1 MIKNAQSLA
10 DSMKDKAELTQGDIS
25 AAIDNLN
32 KLNSINEKVKR
43 IQDISSQT
51 NILAINASI
60 EAARAGTAGA
70 GFSVVAD
77 EIKKLSE
84 DSADAAKEIFDVC
97 GSMNNIIAGIDHC
110 FKDIAD
116 SFGDMNKL
124 VGSLKDSM
132 DSTNGEM
139 ENIFS
144 LLENISA
151 EAMHFDSIILN
162 NENNIRSIDEKASVT
177 NSIAQK
183 LNTLT
188 RSNAQTAAQINDVV
202 EKFN

>member
-77 EIKKLSE
+77 EIKSYRRTPQTPPRRF
-84 DSADAAKEIFDVC
+84 STCAA
-97 GSMNNIIAGIDHC
+97 A
-110 FKDIAD
+110 
-116 SFGDMNKL
+116 
-124 VGSLKDSM
+124 
-132 DSTNGEM
+132 
-139 ENIFS
+139 
-144 LLENISA
+144 
-151 EAMHFDSIILN
+151 
-162 NENNIRSIDEKASVT
+162 
-177 NSIAQK
+177 
-183 LNTLT
+183 
-188 RSNAQTAAQINDVV
+188 
-202 EKFN
+202 

>member
-10 DSMKDKAELTQGDIS
+10 DSMKDKAELTKGDIS

-84 DSADAAKEIFDVC
+84 DSPPCSMRDALWPMLRTPSPPRWPRPSPESRCAKSPLRRACRNGMASTIWSPTPVR
-97 GSMNNIIAGIDHC
+97 SAGLP
-110 FKDIAD
+110 A
-116 SFGDMNKL
+116 
-124 VGSLKDSM
+124 LKHHRCQDC
-132 DSTNGEM
+132 
-139 ENIFS
+139 
-144 LLENISA
+144 LCA
-151 EAMHFDSIILN
+151 
-162 NENNIRSIDEKASVT
+162 VT
-177 NSIAQK
+177 FPEE
-183 LNTLT
+183 
-188 RSNAQTAAQINDVV
+188 RC
-202 EKFN
+202 

>member
-10 DSMKDKAELTQGDIS
+10 NSMKDKAELTQGDIS

-77 EIKKLSE
+77 
-84 DSADAAKEIFDVC
+84 
-97 GSMNNIIAGIDHC
+97 
-110 FKDIAD
+110 
-116 SFGDMNKL
+116 
-124 VGSLKDSM
+124 
-132 DSTNGEM
+132 
-139 ENIFS
+139 
-144 LLENISA
+144 
-151 EAMHFDSIILN
+151 
-162 NENNIRSIDEKASVT
+162 
-177 NSIAQK
+177 
-183 LNTLT
+183 
-188 RSNAQTAAQINDVV
+188 
-202 EKFN
+202 